1 MKNINLN
8 DYVTKAVNHYWGDHS
23 ANYAF
28 SYFNRNTII
37 DELAIAINPDQFKND
52 GNSNLKAM
60 IETFFDKDD
69 IEEAVTGFT
78 ELFTEKIN
86 EYIID
91 QAEEEEYLTTESTK
105 IIYECGY

>member
-8 DYVTKAVNHYWGDHS
+8 DYVTKAVEHYWGDHS
-23 ANYAF
+23 PSYTL

-37 DELAIAINPDQFKND
+37 DELAIALNPDQFEND

-60 IETFFDKDD
+60 IETFFDEDD

-78 ELFTEKIN
+78 ELFIEKIN
-86 EYIID
+86 EYIVD
-91 QAEEEEYLTTESTK
+91 QVEEEDFS
-105 IIYECGY
+105 